1 MNKLY
6 PLLFEP
12 ILKDKI
18 WGGDKLKSILGK
30 DYLPLPNCGESWEI
44 SGYDNNISLVK
55 NGFLAGNKLEELIEI
70 YMGDLV
76 GDKIYKQFGLQFP
89 LLIKFIEA
97 NDVLSIQVHPNDE
110 MAAKHHNAYGKTE
123 MWYIVQADEG
133 AQLIAGFNEKG
144 NKKNYLKHLKD
155 NSLEKIL
162 NYENV
167 KQGDAFFIPPGRI
180 HAICQGIVL
189 AEIQQTSDLTY
200 RIYDWNRKDDK
211 GNTRELHTKLAFEAI
226 DFKHYKNYKTKY
238 NIEKNKSS
246 EIISCEYFT
255 TNVLHINK
263 AVNRDFNKHDSFV
276 IYMSLEGNTT
286 LIFDE
291 NRDSVNIKKGDTLL
305 VPAIYKNLNLI
316 PSSESKLLEIY
327 IDN

>member
-30 DYLPLPNCGESWEI
+30 DYSPMPNCGESWEI
-44 SGYDNNISLVK
+44 SGYNNNISVVK
-55 NGFLAGNKLEELIEI
+55 NGFLAGNNIEELIEI

-76 GDKIYKQFGLQFP
+76 GDKIYEQFGLLFP

-97 NDVLSIQVHPNDE
+97 NDVLSIQVHPDNE
-110 MAAKHHNAYGKTE
+110 MAAKHHNASGKTE
-123 MWYIVQADEG
+123 MWYIVQADKG
-133 AQLIAGFNEKG
+133 AQLISGFNEKG
-144 NKKNYLKHLKD
+144 NKENYLKHLKN
-155 NSLEKIL
+155 NSLEEIL

-180 HAICQGIVL
+180 HAICNGIVL

-211 GNTRELHTKLAFEAI
+211 GNSRELHTDLALEAI

-238 NIEKNKSS
+238 ITKKDTGS

-255 TNVLHINK
+255 TNILEINK
-263 AVNRDFNKHDSFV
+263 AINRDLNQYDSFV
-276 IYMSLEGNTT
+276 IYMCLEGNTS
-286 LIFDE
+286 IVFNE
-291 NRDSVNIKKGDTLL
+291 NNDSVNITKGDTIL
-305 VPAIYKNLNLI
+305 VPAIYKNLEII

-327 IDN
+327 ID